1 MEFTKF
7 LKTYEQLLLKHVVSP
22 GVYFLISYT
31 LAQIDTWFL
40 YQNLQ
45 FRLPIL
51 TSLLILLILLYSE
64 AVVWWC
70 SAKKVFLRIL
80 QNLQEKSCVFKEAGD
95 LQSLTL

>member
-31 LAQIDTWFL
+31 SAQIDTWFL
-40 YQNLQ
+40 HQNLQ

-51 TSLLILLILLYSE
+51 PSLLILLMLLYSE
-64 AVVWWC
+64 AIVWWC